1 MRAPAALLVLVA
13 ALVPAPDAIAHDHN
27 DPDEINAIF
36 PDIES
41 SPADIYS
48 LLAWPEAPETIALV
62 LTWADVE
69 YDRDVLYQVKFDAE
83 PGPSPDDGFDLGDLD
98 VFGLIERLADL
109 VVDTERT
116 IHVRFGKRG
125 GQDDAEPLWAVE
137 VTLEG
142 FTVEHERFHF
152 PVETQT
158 ELALGNGDSI
168 TAFVGRRDDPF
179 FIDLPGFFDS
189 IAYGHPP
196 GPESTWGVEDKSQ
209 VKSLFAHDADGNV
222 VTNEYGRPQ
231 FVYDSN
237 NDGQAGRDAH
247 ALVLRI
253 PRKLVADDA
262 EPIVDIWSQTRR
274 IGG

>member
-1 MRAPAALLVLVA
+1 MRVPAAVLALVA
-13 ALVPAPDAIAHDHN
+13 AVAVAPDAIAHDHN

-41 SPADIYS
+41 SPTDIYS
-48 LLAWPEAPETIALV
+48 LLAWPEDPDTIALV
-62 LTWADVE
+62 LTWADVD

-98 VFGLIERLADL
+98 VFGWIERLANL

-116 IHVRFGKRG
+116 IDVRFGRRIEPVDG
-125 GQDDAEPLWAVE
+125 EPLWAVQLM
-137 VTLEG
+137 LEG
-142 FTVEHERFHF
+142 FAVEHDTFVF
-152 PVETQT
+152 PVESEV
-158 ELALGNGDSI
+158 ELSLGNGDAI

-189 IAYGHPP
+189 ISYGHPP

-209 VKSLFAHDADGNV
+209 VKSLFAHDADGSV
-222 VTNEYGRPQ
+222 RTNEYGRPQ
-231 FVYDSN
+231 LVYDA
-237 NDGQAGRDAH
+237 DDDAQAGLDVH

-262 EPIVDIWSQTRR
+262 EPIVNIWSQTRR